1 MCRGPG
7 ERVTERWTGRPGL
20 TGEGP
25 IAQVRSLDLSENTGG
40 GENSVIEDISSGMR
54 RVPVP
59 SQ

>member
-1 MCRGPG
+1 M
-7 ERVTERWTGRPGL
+7 TERWTGRPGL
-20 TGEGP
+20 AGEGP
-25 IAQVRSLDLSENTGG
+25 IAQVRSLDLSENMGG